1 VGDRGWPLESG
12 RRRLGI
18 VCQPGAHRRPRGTEG
33 TLPGRVSLMR
43 NVATPMRSRRRF
55 QPGKPTV
62 RNAQSSAGAGRPNKR
77 MPVAERQ
84 QETGSRR
91 SDTSVGG
98 LRITDR
104 IGADAPT

>member
-1 VGDRGWPLESG
+1 MGDRGWPLESG

-43 NVATPMRSRRRF
+43 NVATPM
-55 QPGKPTV
+55 TV